1 MREPMRFQIRPD
13 LQPDPNEVPFDLDRV
28 LGAVVGLRTEVP
40 GDAFTAATL
49 GTERRGHGV
58 VIREGGLVLTIG
70 YLIVEAQ
77 TVWLVDT
84 SGRAIHGHVVGYDQE
99 TGFGLVQA
107 LEPIAGEPVALGRSA
122 DLRVGDAAIFAGAGG
137 RDQSLACEVAAVREF
152 AGYWEYLLDAAI
164 FTAPPHPLW
173 GGGALIG
180 PDGTLRG
187 IGSLFVQ
194 EVVPGE
200 KARDGNM
207 VVPIDILKP
216 VLDDMVATGRARR
229 ARRPW
234 LGVFTAEAAGK
245 IVIAGMWDG
254 GPAEKAGLKIGDLIL
269 EVDGQ
274 PVTGMATM
282 LRRIWSLGEA
292 GIEVPLV
299 VFRGRQIL
307 EITVT
312 SASRSD
318 FYKAPRMH

>member
-1 MREPMRFQIRPD
+1 MSDPVQFQIRPA
-13 LQPDPNEVPFDLDRV
+13 LQPDPAEVSFDLDRV
-28 LGAVVGLRTEVP
+28 LKAVVAVRTEVP
-40 GDAFTAATL
+40 QDAFTAGTL

-58 VIREGGLVLTIG
+58 VIRAGGLVLTIG
-70 YLIVEAQ
+70 YLIVEAA
-77 TVWLVDT
+77 TAWLVDAA
-84 SGRAIHGHVVGYDQE
+84 GRAIHAHVVGYDQE

-107 LEPIAGEPVALGRSA
+107 LEPIVAEPIALGRSA
-122 DLRVGDAAIFAGAGG
+122 DLKVGDPVVFAGAGG
-137 RDQSLACEVAAVREF
+137 RGQALAAEVAAVREF

-164 FTAPPHPLW
+164 FTTPPHPLW

-216 VLDDMVATGRARR
+216 VLDEMVTTGRARR
-229 ARRPW
+229 MRRPW
-234 LGVFTAEAAGK
+234 LGVFTAEAVGK
-245 IVIAGMWDG
+245 VVVAGMWQG
-254 GPAEKAGLKIGDLIL
+254 GPAENAGLEIGDLIL
-269 EVDGQ
+269 EVDGL
-274 PVTGMATM
+274 PVTGMAAM
-282 LRRIWSLGEA
+282 LRRLWSLGEA
-292 GIEVPLV
+292 GVEVPLV
-299 VFRGRQIL
+299 VFRDRQIL
-307 EITVT
+307 EITVR

>member
-1 MREPMRFQIRPD
+1 MSDPVQFQIRPD
-13 LQPDPNEVPFDLDRV
+13 LQPDPAEVSFDLERV
-28 LGAVVGLRTEVP
+28 LKAVVAVRTEVP
-40 GDAFTAATL
+40 QDAFTAATL

-58 VIREGGLVLTIG
+58 VIRPGGLVLTIG

-77 TVWLVDT
+77 TVWLVD
-84 SGRAIHGHVVGYDQE
+84 SAGRAIHGHVVGYDQE

-107 LEPIAGEPVALGRSA
+107 LETLAAEPVALGSSA
-122 DLRVGDAAIFAGAGG
+122 DLKVGDPVVFAGAGG
-137 RDQSLACEVAAVREF
+137 RGQSLACEVAAVREF

-180 PDGTLRG
+180 PDGSLRG

-216 VLDDMVATGRARR
+216 ILDEMLTTGRARR
-229 ARRPW
+229 TRRPW
-234 LGVFTAEAAGK
+234 LGVFTAEAVGK
-245 IVIAGMWDG
+245 VVVAGMWQG
-254 GPAEKAGLKIGDLIL
+254 GPAEKAGIEVGDLIL
-269 EVDGQ
+269 EVDGH
-274 PVTGMATM
+274 PVIGMAAM
-282 LRRIWSLGEA
+282 LRRLWSLGEA
-292 GIEVPLV
+292 GVEVPLM
-299 VFRGRQIL
+299 VFRDRRIL
-307 EITVT
+307 EVTVR